1 MAKAEDTMMNCRVQ
15 RGGVGALPLPF
26 SSSVGDSIVDELPVF
41 VLLGFVV
48 VIVFLVVLPFMV
60 EPVIGDGCVG
70 PVIGDGCGGPVIGDG
85 GGGSVIGGDDDVVD
99 GSTGLALLV
108 KTLYLS
114 LG

>member
-15 RGGVGALPLPF
+15 RGGVGALSLPF
-26 SSSVGDSIVDELPVF
+26 SSSVGDSIVDELSVF

-48 VIVFLVVLPFMV
+48 VVVFLVVLPFMV
-60 EPVIGDGCVG
+60 EPVIGDGG
-70 PVIGDGCGGPVIGDG
+70 GGPVIGDG
-85 GGGSVIGGDDDVVD
+85 GGGSVIGGDDVVD

-114 LG
+114 PG